1 MKYIKLFEDFLLEED
16 DPLAALGGLGG
27 DEEKEGKEKEDP
39 IEKIKKEKEKEEE
52 KKEEKHDEKVEKKIG
67 EIKDALKDSP
77 LSDEEK
83 ERIVEVVRSQDRVRI
98 HNLFNDLIYKQ
109 QEYAENGDKEDVYK
123 LTKVKEL
130 VDDLDKSYTQN
141 KMI

>member
-1 MKYIKLFEDFLLEED
+1 MKYIKLFEEFVLEEE

-27 DEEKEGKEKEDP
+27 DEEKKPKEDP
-39 IEKIKKEKEKEEE
+39 IEKIKKEKEEEEE
-52 KKEEKHDEKVEKKIG
+52 KKEENHDDRVEKKIS
-67 EIKDALKDSP
+67 EIEDALKDTD
-77 LSDEEK
+77 LSREEK
-83 ERIVEVVRSQDRVRI
+83 DKIVEVVRSQDRVRI

-109 QEYAENGDKEDVYK
+109 QDYEESGDKEEVFK

-130 VDDLDKSYTQN
+130 VDDLDKSFTQN

>member
-27 DEEKEGKEKEDP
+27 DDEKDGKKEDP
-39 IEKIKKEKEKEEE
+39 IEKIKKEKEDEE
-52 KKEEKHDEKVEKKIG
+52 KEKEEKHEDRVEKKIR

-83 ERIVEVVRSQDRVRI
+83 EKIIEVVRSQDRVRI

-109 QEYAENGDKEDVYK
+109 QDYAESGDNKDAYQ
-123 LTKVKEL
+123 LTKVKGL
-130 VDDLDKSYTQN
+130 VGDLDKSYTQN

>member
-1 MKYIKLFEDFLLEED
+1 MSRLQEELEFEQNEKFMLLALEQFVPTISAVNSVISICDSSFSTFNSAIKELS
-16 DPLAALGGLGG
+16 AVKIWG
-27 DEEKEGKEKEDP
+27 DA
-39 IEKIKKEKEKEEE
+39 IN
-52 KKEEKHDEKVEKKIG
+52 
-67 EIKDALKDSP
+67 A
-77 LSDEEK
+77 SDEEK

>member
-27 DEEKEGKEKEDP
+27 DDEKDGKKKEDP

-52 KKEEKHDEKVEKKIG
+52 EKEEKHDDRVEKKIR

-83 ERIVEVVRSQDRVRI
+83 EKIIEVVRSQDRVRI

-109 QEYAENGDKEDVYK
+109 QGYAESGDNKDVYQ